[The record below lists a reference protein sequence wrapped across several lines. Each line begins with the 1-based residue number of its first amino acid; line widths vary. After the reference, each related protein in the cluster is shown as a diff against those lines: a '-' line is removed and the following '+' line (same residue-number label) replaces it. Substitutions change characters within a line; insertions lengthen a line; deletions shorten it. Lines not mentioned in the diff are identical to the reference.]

1 MKRIN
6 LKIISIYVLI
16 FLYLTIYPA
25 LNIIFSAKI
34 YYNVINPLFW
44 LFIAGLAFLFSSN
57 EHPRYKNK
65 VDKIQTVVIAV
76 ILYLIVYFLSGLVFG
91 YQYSPYSHDIGKI
104 LVNIWSYI
112 PAFICQEY
120 VRSILVNYTSRKKY
134 ILAIVTVLFV
144 AVELNY
150 TEIDKN
156 FANMQT
162 SFEYISSVL
171 IPSVVKNS
179 LFTYI
184 ATIAGFI
191 PNIIYRSVIQVVFF
205 ITPIFPNLD
214 WFGTALFEI
223 ITPSIVYFYMNY
235 AQIKV
240 EENVS
245 RRRINRDN
253 PLNILPIYAILIMFV
268 GFVLGLFK
276 NEPVAIVSNSM
287 VPAFSRGDVVVVRK
301 LDVDET
307 DKLKVGDVLQYEADG
322 RYIVHRIVK
331 IKEDDNGAFTYIT
344 KGDNNNAPDS
354 NPVTESQ
361 IRGVVKYVI
370 PKIGYPSVWLNDMF
384 SKR

>member
-191 PNIIYRSVIQVVFF
+191 PNIIYRSVIQIVFF

-384 SKR
+384 TKR

>member
-184 ATIAGFI
+184 ATIAGLI
-191 PNIIYRSVIQVVFF
+191 PNIIYRSVIQIVFF

>member
-191 PNIIYRSVIQVVFF
+191 PNIIYRSVIQIVFF

-240 EENVS
+240 DENVS

>member
-44 LFIAGLAFLFSSN
+44 LFIAGLTFLFSSN

-191 PNIIYRSVIQVVFF
+191 PNIIYRSVIQIVFF

>member
-235 AQIKV
+235 EQIKV

>member
-91 YQYSPYSHDIGKI
+91 YQYSPYSHEIGKI

-191 PNIIYRSVIQVVFF
+191 PNIIYRSVIQIVFF

>member
-65 VDKIQTVVIAV
+65 VDKIQTIVIAV

-191 PNIIYRSVIQVVFF
+191 PNIIYRSVIQIVFF

>member
-191 PNIIYRSVIQVVFF
+191 PNIIYRSVIQIVFF

-235 AQIKV
+235 EQIKV

-331 IKEDDNGAFTYIT
+331 IKEDDNGAFTFIT
-344 KGDNNNAPDS
+344 QGDNNNAPDS

>member
-6 LKIISIYVLI
+6 FKIISIYVLI

-191 PNIIYRSVIQVVFF
+191 PNIIYRSVIQIVFF

>member
-191 PNIIYRSVIQVVFF
+191 PNIIYRSVIQIVFF

-235 AQIKV
+235 AQIKL

>member
-6 LKIISIYVLI
+6 LKIISIYILI

-44 LFIAGLAFLFSSN
+44 LFIAGLVFLFSSN
-57 EHPRYKNK
+57 EHSRYKNK
-65 VDKIQTVVIAV
+65 VDKIQTIVIAV
-76 ILYLIVYFLSGLVFG
+76 ILYLIVYFLSGLIFG
-91 YQYSPYSHDIGKI
+91 YQYSPYSHEIGKV

-120 VRSILVNYTSRKKY
+120 IRSILVNYTSRKKY

-156 FANMQT
+156 FSNMQA

-184 ATIAGFI
+184 ATIAGPI
-191 PNIIYRSVIQVVFF
+191 PNIIYRSVIQVAFF
-205 ITPIFPNLD
+205 ITPVFPNLD

-235 AQIKV
+235 AQIKA
-240 EENVS
+240 EGDVS

-253 PLNILPIYAILIMFV
+253 PLNILPVYTILLMFV
-268 GFVLGLFK
+268 GFVLGLFR
-276 NEPVAIVSNSM
+276 NEPIAIVSNSM
-287 VPAFSRGDVVVVRK
+287 VPEFSRGDVVVVRK
-301 LDVDET
+301 LDIDES
-307 DKLKVGDVLQYEADG
+307 DKLKVGDVLQYEIDG
-322 RYIVHRIVK
+322 RFVVHRIVK
-331 IKEDDNGAFTYIT
+331 IKENDDGALVFTT
-344 KGDNNNAPDS
+344 KGDNNNAPDT

-370 PKIGYPSVWLNDMF
+370 PKIGYPSVWLNDVF
-384 SKR
+384 SKK

>member
-44 LFIAGLAFLFSSN
+44 LIIAGLAFLFSSN

-65 VDKIQTVVIAV
+65 VDKIQTVIIAV
-76 ILYLIVYFLSGLVFG
+76 ILYLIVYFLSGLLFG
-91 YQYSPYSHDIGKI
+91 YQYSPYSHEIGKI

-287 VPAFSRGDVVVVRK
+287 VPAFSRCK
-301 LDVDET
+301 
-307 DKLKVGDVLQYEADG
+307 
-322 RYIVHRIVK
+322 
-331 IKEDDNGAFTYIT
+331 N
-344 KGDNNNAPDS
+344 
-354 NPVTESQ
+354 
-361 IRGVVKYVI
+361 
-370 PKIGYPSVWLNDMF
+370 
-384 SKR
+384 KRR

>member
-191 PNIIYRSVIQVVFF
+191 PNIIYRSVIQIVFF

>member
-235 AQIKV
+235 SQIKV

>member
-57 EHPRYKNK
+57 EHPRFKNK

-191 PNIIYRSVIQVVFF
+191 PNIIYRSVIQIVFF

>member
-6 LKIISIYVLI
+6 LKIISIYVLV

-44 LFIAGLAFLFSSN
+44 LIIAGLAFLFSSN

-65 VDKIQTVVIAV
+65 VDKIQTVIIAV
-76 ILYLIVYFLSGLVFG
+76 ILYLIVYFLSGLLFG
-91 YQYSPYSHDIGKI
+91 YQYSPYSHEIGKI

-134 ILAIVTVLFV
+134 ILAVVTVLFV

-150 TEIDKN
+150 TEMDKN
-156 FANMQT
+156 FSNMQT

-191 PNIIYRSVIQVVFF
+191 PNIIYRSVIQIVFF

-253 PLNILPIYAILIMFV
+253 PLNILPVYAILIMFV

-307 DKLKVGDVLQYEADG
+307 DKLKEGDVLQYEADG

-331 IKEDDNGAFTYIT
+331 IKEDDNGAFTFIT
-344 KGDNNNAPDS
+344 KGDNNNAPDV

>member
-191 PNIIYRSVIQVVFF
+191 PNIIYRSVIQIVFF

-235 AQIKV
+235 EQIKV

>member
-191 PNIIYRSVIQVVFF
+191 PNIIYRSVIQIVFF

-344 KGDNNNAPDS
+344 KGDNNNASDS

>member
-191 PNIIYRSVIQVVFF
+191 PNIIYRSVIQVIFF

-344 KGDNNNAPDS
+344 KGDNNNASDS